1 MLIACRKAFFVGP
14 RIPLNHLSSSF
25 YNGKTSNEGAKG
37 MRKILLG
44 VFCVGSGVVMAVLFG
59 AVVLWQS
66 LGYTIH
72 PQASEMD
79 FPMAVPETSLSV
91 LQLNSY
97 EGPYLES
104 EEPKE
109 TVKSAAVLVENK
121 GGLYVSQGAVV
132 LEQAGKQLV
141 FEIKD
146 LPAGQRVLVLEKDA
160 QAVDNFH
167 GWTCYGWCREEYPEQ
182 QSWIEIKQISQG
194 LAVTNVT
201 DHTLQ
206 VVHLTLKRQA
216 SQGNTLIGGI
226 SLQRELQNLK
236 PGETRFL
243 SIPQNWI
250 GQVRV
255 VRTLVYA
262 K

>member
-1 MLIACRKAFFVGP
+1 MLIACRKAFFMGP

-25 YNGKTSNEGAKG
+25 YNEKTSNEGAKR

-44 VFCVGSGVVMAVLFG
+44 VFCVGSGGLMAMLFG
-59 AVVLWQS
+59 VAVLWQS
-66 LGYTIH
+66 LGYTVH

-79 FPMAVPETSLSV
+79 FPMDVPETSLSV
-91 LQLNSY
+91 LQLTSY
-97 EGPYLES
+97 EGPYLEAL
-104 EEPKE
+104 EPKGS
-109 TVKSAAVLVENK
+109 VKAAAILVENS

-141 FEIKD
+141 FEIND
-146 LPAGQRVLVLEKDA
+146 LPAGQRVLVLEKDS
-160 QAVDNFH
+160 QAVDTFR

-182 QSWIEIKQISQG
+182 QSWIEISQTGQG

-201 DHTLQ
+201 DLTFQ
-206 VVHLTLKRQA
+206 VLHLTLKRQA
-216 SQGNTLIGGI
+216 AEGNTLIGGI
-226 SLQRELQNLK
+226 SLQREIQNLK
-236 PGETRFL
+236 PGETRFI

-250 GQVRV
+250 GQTRV
-255 VRTLVYA
+255 VRTLVYE